1 MIEDEPAEAIAEAAP
16 LQIDED
22 HSQLRPVLLNVLESA
37 QNDRSAI
44 RADVYE
50 RDVGKDGDHYGD
62 VILPIDTAS
71 VRTIHSDVIRK
82 DRRDAEERE
91 IKCSWVRRIVCVV
104 VALPPIRLVVVVIG
118 SWLLCEPEQ

>member
-22 HSQLRPVLLNVLESA
+22 HSQLRPVPVSDGGRTSFRCLVCAFRKHGWAPKAKHKMRGWASGKLWQLWCSLLNVLESA

-71 VRTIHSDVIRK
+71 VRTI
-82 DRRDAEERE
+82 
-91 IKCSWVRRIVCVV
+91 
-104 VALPPIRLVVVVIG
+104 
-118 SWLLCEPEQ
+118 CEQRQ